1 MVVSLAFAFAQPRP
15 AFEVASVKAAPPRT
29 GEARLVAMDT
39 DSAMIRYSNISLKNL
54 IAMAYRYDSRRI
66 QGGPDWLDSQMY
78 DVAAKLPPG
87 ASKDQIPEMLQ
98 DLLAE
103 RFKLALHRETKEQ
116 RVYFLVAGKGGPRLK
131 EVPVPDPQDA
141 QQVRGARLPMQ
152 MMRGRIIGHSV
163 PVGMLAGALA
173 QMTGYEVVDRTGL
186 TKTYDI
192 GLHWTA
198 AEDSEIFAALQE
210 QLGLK
215 LEAGRG
221 PVEVIVIDRA
231 ERNPAAN

>member
-1 MVVSLAFAFAQPRP
+1 
-15 AFEVASVKAAPPRT
+15 VKAAPPRT

-39 DSAMIRYSNISLKNL
+39 DPAMIRYANISLKNL

-66 QGGPDWLDSQMY
+66 QGGPDWLDTQMY

-87 ASKDQIPEMLQ
+87 VSKEQVPEMLQ

-116 RVYFLVAGKGGPRLK
+116 RVYFLVAGKGGPKLK
-131 EVPVPDPQDA
+131 EVPAPDPQDA

-152 MMRGRIIGHSV
+152 MMRGRIIGHAV

-173 QMTGYEVVDRTGL
+173 QMTGHQVVDRTGL
-186 TKTYDI
+186 TKNYDI
-192 GLHWTA
+192 DLHWTA

-231 ERNPAAN
+231 ERNPEAN